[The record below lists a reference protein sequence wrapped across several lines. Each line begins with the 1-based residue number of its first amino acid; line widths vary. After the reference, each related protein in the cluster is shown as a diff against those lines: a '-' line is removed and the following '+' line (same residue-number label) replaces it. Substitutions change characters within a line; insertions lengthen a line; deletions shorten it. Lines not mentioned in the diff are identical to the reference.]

1 MAWLLP
7 TSLCICIVIINAQLT
22 AFSGDELCDDS
33 DICTLVYR
41 GPGVYTPTMYHD
53 RYIISEQFA
62 ETASFNFCNNKSNST
77 EIELQDWIINCSHI
91 ICGCVKVVGSEKT
104 CCSTDTKLTTVTADT
119 AKPTQTS
126 HGTGTKSTAVGIGT
140 KSTAVGTGTKSTAV
154 GTGTKSTAVGTG
166 TKSTTVTAGTTQTT
180 HGTGTKSTAVGT
192 GTNSTTV
199 TAGTTQTTHDKTF
212 NEVLLNAIIG
222 TGVTAGTSVFLMVL
236 ILILFRRKIK
246 KIKFGNASFL
256 LNSTV
261 STRTENDI
269 ENVSVIED
277 VAVETIDQERNVVAA
292 VATVENVTV
301 DEDVAVVSINEEG
314 NVVAAVAS
322 DEVTAVVETETK
334 TISQRT

>member
-126 HGTGTKSTAVGIGT
+126 H
-140 KSTAVGTGTKSTAV
+140 

-334 TISQRT
+334 TISQRTRSKKQK